1 MMFIYSALTLAH
13 FSQIQALF
21 LASSGTR
28 SRSSD
33 EKVAVMHQ
41 QASGGLPVALAIS
54 CAHWLVSPDM
64 GHVDG
69 SIILSI

>member
-1 MMFIYSALTLAH
+1 MGLTVMNKYVGHLRSCAQANEVCIYSALTLAH

-33 EKVAVMHQ
+33 EKVAVMRQ
-41 QASGGLPVALAIS
+41 QALGGFPVALAIS
-54 CAHWLVSPDM
+54 
-64 GHVDG
+64 
-69 SIILSI
+69 